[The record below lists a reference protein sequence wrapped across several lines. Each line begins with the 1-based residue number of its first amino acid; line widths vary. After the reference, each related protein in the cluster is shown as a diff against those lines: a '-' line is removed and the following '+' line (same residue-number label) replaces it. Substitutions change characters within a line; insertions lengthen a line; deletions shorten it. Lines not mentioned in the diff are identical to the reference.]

1 MAGGARGSADDHL
14 EHVLGLALGVRD
26 RVPRRATL
34 AHEICL
40 IQVLFEIAV
49 DGVGGYTWTSCTI
62 VESGRRKETAEVYC
76 CVCKERLNTSRR
88 HQEQ

>member
-1 MAGGARGSADDHL
+1 MAGGTRGSADDHL

-34 AHEICL
+34 AHKIRL

-49 DGVGGYTWTSCTI
+49 DGVGEYTWTSCTII

-76 CVCKERLNTSRR
+76 CV
-88 HQEQ
+88 